1 MPRHVVISID
11 AMGGDHAPAIV
22 VEGVALLAK
31 TFDDGSLEVL
41 LHGKA
46 SAIEPLLAKYPAAA
60 RISKVRHTDTHV
72 SMTDKPSQAIR
83 KARGSSMWNAIEAV
97 KSGEA
102 HACVSAGNTGALMVL
117 SKVLLHMAPNAHRPV
132 IAASWPTIR
141 GASVVLDVGANVEC
155 APSQLVEFAIMGE
168 AFYTALHGK
177 KLPSVGLLNVGTEDL
192 KGNGI
197 VREADMLIRQA
208 DLDMNYQGF
217 IEGDGISLGAA
228 DVVVTDGFTG
238 NVALKTAE
246 GTAKLAA
253 EFLRQSMK
261 RSPLTMLGALLS
273 RSAFAELR
281 SRMDPRKFNGGV
293 FLGLGGVVVKSH
305 GGTDGY
311 GFSNALSVALNMAR
325 SNYAQSIAVNLEK
338 LAKSIETTNQLK
350 RAKQESTNA

>member
-1 MPRHVVISID
+1 MPKSVVISVD

-22 VEGVALLAK
+22 VEGVQMLAK
-31 TFDDGSLEVL
+31 AFDDGSLKVI
-41 LHGKA
+41 LHGREGD
-46 SAIEPLLAKYPAAA
+46 IEPLLAKNPDAA
-60 RISKVRHTDTHV
+60 RISRLCHTDTFV
-72 SMTDKPSQAIR
+72 AMTDKPSQAIR
-83 KARGSSMWNAIEAV
+83 KARGSSMWNAVEAV
-97 KSGEA
+97 KNGEA

-132 IAASWPTIR
+132 IAASWPTVR

-168 AFYTALHGK
+168 AFYTALHGTQS
-177 KLPSVGLLNVGTEDL
+177 PSVGLLNVGTEDL

-197 VREADMLIRQA
+197 VREADALLRRA
-208 DLDMNYQGF
+208 NLDLNYTGF
-217 IEGDGISLGAA
+217 IEGDGISMGAA

-253 EFLRQSMK
+253 EFLRQSLK
-261 RSPLTMLGALLS
+261 RSPLSMLGAFLS
-273 RSAFAELR
+273 RGAYAELR

-311 GFSNALSVALNMAR
+311 GFSNALRVALNMAR
-325 SNYAQSIAVNLEK
+325 SDYAHSIASNLEK
-338 LAKSIETTNQLK
+338 LALAI
-350 RAKQESTNA
+350 STAEKKDASL

>member
-1 MPRHVVISID
+1 MPKSVVISID

-22 VEGVALLAK
+22 VDGVQILAK
-31 TFDDGSLEVL
+31 KAKNGSLKIL
-41 LHGKA
+41 LHGVA
-46 SAIEPLLAKYPAAA
+46 SEIEPLLAKNPAAA
-60 RISKVRHTDTHV
+60 RISQVRHTDTFV
-72 SMTDKPSQAIR
+72 AMTDKPSQAIR

-97 KSGEA
+97 KTGEA

-132 IAASWPTIR
+132 IAASWPTAR
-141 GASVVLDVGANVEC
+141 GASVVLDCGANVEC
-155 APSQLVEFAIMGE
+155 AASQLVEFAIMGE
-168 AFYTALHGK
+168 AFFSALHGTK
-177 KLPSVGLLNVGTEDL
+177 KPSIGLLNIGTEDL

-197 VREADMLIRQA
+197 VREADALIRRA
-208 DLDMNYQGF
+208 DLGLNYQGY
-217 IEGDGISLGAA
+217 IEGDGISMGAV

-261 RSPLTMLGALLS
+261 RSLLTMVGGLLS
-273 RSAFAELR
+273 KSAFKELK

-311 GFSNALSVALNMAR
+311 GFSNALNVALNMAR
-325 SNYAQSIAVNLEK
+325 SDYAEHIAINLEE
-338 LAKSIETTNQLK
+338 LAKVTSKVE
-350 RAKQESTNA
+350 QEGVSQ